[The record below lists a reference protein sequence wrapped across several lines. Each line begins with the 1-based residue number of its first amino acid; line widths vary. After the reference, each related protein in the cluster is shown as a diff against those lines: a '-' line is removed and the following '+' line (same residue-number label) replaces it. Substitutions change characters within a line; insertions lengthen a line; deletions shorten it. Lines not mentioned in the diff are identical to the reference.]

1 MEAFE
6 TLKDYLGTLVEIP
19 PLQWL
24 QLLKHLKIRKLKKG
38 DCYIQQ
44 GEIFDEIGFVI
55 QGLMYN
61 SYMDPD
67 GKEYVKAFLS
77 EGKPVTCYSDMLRGV
92 ASSFSSTAL
101 EPTLLVTLKFSDL
114 QKLYR
119 THSCWERMGRLSAE
133 KLYIEKEQREWQ
145 FLLGDAK
152 SRYENFVQEN
162 RGLIDRI
169 PQYLIASYIGISP
182 VSLSR
187 IRKP

>member
-1 MEAFE
+1 
-6 TLKDYLGTLVEIP
+6 
-19 PLQWL
+19 
-24 QLLKHLKIRKLKKG
+24 
-38 DCYIQQ
+38 
-44 GEIFDEIGFVI
+44 
-55 QGLMYN
+55 
-61 SYMDPD
+61 
-67 GKEYVKAFLS
+67 
-77 EGKPVTCYSDMLRGV
+77 
-92 ASSFSSTAL
+92 
-101 EPTLLVTLKFSDL
+101 
-114 QKLYR
+114 
-119 THSCWERMGRLSAE
+119 MGRLSAE